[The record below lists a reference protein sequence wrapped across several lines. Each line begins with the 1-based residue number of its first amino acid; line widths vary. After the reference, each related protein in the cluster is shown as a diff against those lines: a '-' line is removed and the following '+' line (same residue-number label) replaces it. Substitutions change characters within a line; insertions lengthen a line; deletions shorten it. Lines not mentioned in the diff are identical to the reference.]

1 MLEAAGA
8 LLCDRQAVQH
18 GIKHRTHDGDIIK
31 TPAAFVP
38 IPSCCEVNLRL
49 LKKKEVDHNTKEMCT
64 LAVHAILPLSVS
76 FAKQKYRL
84 LGLDA

>member
-38 IPSCCEVNLRL
+38 IPPCCEVNLRL
-49 LKKKEVDHNTKEMCT
+49 LIKKEAENTKEKCT
-64 LAVHAILPLSVS
+64 FAVHAILPLS
-76 FAKQKYRL
+76 AKYF